1 MHAFPQF
8 LLCSI
13 VLLYGLLFL
22 TRLPIRTIPLMAI
35 PLAWFLGWGVLVLT
49 MMLLVVLGVYI
60 TPTKILLLYA
70 LWLPLAAT
78 LTKYSHSRS
87 SPTYLG
93 EENRSRQLATMFA
106 LAIVV
111 IAVVVSF
118 GNYYH
123 YSTDSQ
129 IYEAQSR
136 MFHKFGVYKTSDSG
150 SYPFPATTPQH
161 WLLGT
166 QPLYL
171 IVQNTAF
178 LSGIPVF
185 YSYVSLNTF
194 FLLLGIIGVWREVTE
209 TFTLRSVIWLLA
221 VLLLL
226 LLNPLVVFHSFY
238 SLTNLTA
245 MSFFSFGTF
254 LLFLYAVKR
263 DRLCFLLGVF
273 FLGCAASTRTDQLVN
288 SLLPVV
294 VLGLLNCLPSGRD
307 RLRGFL
313 LFFFSG
319 YFWPLWIVFSSSGF
333 LEPVGYTFLH
343 LPNMES
349 LGATFLLDLMCSV
362 SAALL
367 LLIPWEKTR
376 NLLRL
381 LVLIVPLL
389 VLVALYV
396 TRDQELAHS
405 VAQLVQLLFYGK
417 GNWGKVWGLL
427 LAFAVIYLAKR
438 VFLDRKAPTI
448 ERQADRVAPLSSP
461 LDFLLLV
468 TLYYFLTRIAFY
480 ASVEMIADSGFNDS
494 GNRIMIQIFPVA
506 TLFVSLVGYSLSSVE
521 SWKTI
526 RLIPKSCS
534 DALLKSVTRCLPV
547 GSGLTL
553 ASLVVWT
560 LHSYSTPFHVFD
572 RACFKVVR
580 IEQLWQESLGGLSAA
595 YARFLSD
602 NVISEASGRVEL
614 MFPDGAVA
622 GLEAGLIRMYLFPH
636 EVTRGSDYNSRLS
649 PRVFEALGRR
659 PQVTHSY
666 RGRYHP
672 GKEYIFHSLT
682 RPIGPQGERLR
693 VFTME
698 EDVGDTP
705 QSDGHE
711 VEVRIHVF
719 ALALETAEEIAREY

>member
-13 VLLYGLLFL
+13 VLLYGMLFL

-35 PLAWFLGWGVLVLT
+35 PLAWFLGWGILVLT

-60 TPTKILLLYA
+60 TLTKILLLSV

-78 LTKYSHSRS
+78 LTNHSRHP
-87 SPTYLG
+87 PTDLS

-129 IYEAQSR
+129 LYEAQSR
-136 MFHKFGVYKTSDSG
+136 MFHKFGFYKASDSG
-150 SYPFPATTPQH
+150 SYPFPSTTPEY

-171 IVQNTAF
+171 IVQNIAF

-194 FLLLGIIGVWREVTE
+194 FLLLGIIGVWGEVTE
-209 TFTLRSVIWLLA
+209 TFSLRSLIWLLA
-221 VLLLL
+221 ALLLL

-254 LLFLYAVKR
+254 LLFVYAVKR
-263 DRLCFLLGVF
+263 DRLCFLLGTF
-273 FLGCAASTRTDQLVN
+273 FLGCAASTRTDQLIN

-294 VLGLLNCLPSGRD
+294 ILGLLNCLPSGKD

-362 SAALL
+362 SAAFL

-381 LVLIVPLL
+381 VVLIVPLS
-389 VLVALYV
+389 VFIALYV
-396 TRDQELAHS
+396 TSDQELAHS
-405 VAQLVQLLFYGK
+405 AEQLVQLLFHGK
-417 GNWGKVWGLL
+417 GYWGRAWVLF
-427 LAFAVIYLAKR
+427 LAFVVVYLAKR
-438 VFLDRKAPTI
+438 VFLGQIFPTI
-448 ERQADRVAPLSSP
+448 ERQEDRVAPLSSP

-506 TLFVSLVGYSLSSVE
+506 TLFISLVGYSPSSVA
-521 SWKTI
+521 SWKEI
-526 RLIPKSCS
+526 RLIPKSCFG
-534 DALLKSVTRCLPV
+534 APLKSVARCLPV
-547 GSGLTL
+547 GFGLTL
-553 ASLVVWT
+553 VSLVVWT
-560 LHSYSTPFHVFD
+560 LHGYSTPFHVFD
-572 RACFKVVR
+572 RACFKVVKT
-580 IEQLWQESLGGLSAA
+580 EQLWQESVGGLSAA
-595 YARFLSD
+595 YAGFLSD
-602 NVISEASGRVEL
+602 NVISEVSGKFEL
-614 MFPDGAVA
+614 MLPDGAAA
-622 GLEAGLIRMYLFPH
+622 GLEANLIRMYLFPH
-636 EVTRGSDYNSRLS
+636 EVTMRNNYNSRLS
-649 PRVFEALGRR
+649 PRVFEDLRRR
-659 PQVTHSY
+659 PQVTYSY
-666 RGRYHP
+666 RGKYHP
-672 GKEYIFHSLT
+672 GKEFIFHSFT
-682 RPIGPQGERLR
+682 RPLGPQGERLG

-698 EDVGDTP
+698 EDVADTP
-705 QSDGHE
+705 QPDGDAI
-711 VEVRIHVF
+711 EVRIHVF
-719 ALALETAEEIAREY
+719 AMALEPAEEIDREY